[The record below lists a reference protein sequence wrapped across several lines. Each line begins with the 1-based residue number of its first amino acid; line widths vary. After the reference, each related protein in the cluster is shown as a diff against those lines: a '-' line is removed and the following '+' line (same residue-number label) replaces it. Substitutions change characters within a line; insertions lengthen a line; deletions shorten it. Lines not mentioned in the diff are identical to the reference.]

1 MTEVEQQESSNA
13 VRRLQRQ
20 RQMAR
25 CPPTI
30 VGNDYAET
38 VETWPKEVEEKSEH
52 DLRDGDRSEDAQGE

>member
-1 MTEVEQQESSNA
+1 MTETEQQESSNA

-38 VETWPKEVEEKSEH
+38 VETWPKEVEGENEH
-52 DLRDGDRSEDAQGE
+52 LRDVNRDEDAQTQ